1 VDWLELHEPM
11 TRRRALLLGV
21 GAAITTVLA
30 ARGFT
35 VTA

>member
-1 VDWLELHEPM
+1 MDWLELHEPM

-21 GAAITTVLA
+21 GAAMTTVV
-30 ARGFT
+30 GHVT